1 MQLDTLTGLK
11 NIPFFSEI
19 SDDVLSD
26 LAACAIRKAFQKNA
40 IIITEGDEAG
50 PLFIILSGKVRV
62 YLSNED
68 GKMVTLSE
76 QREGSYFGELS
87 LLDDQPRSASVMTV
101 EPCICALIPRQ
112 AFHAWLRKH
121 PDDAALGLMRGL
133 TRRIRLLTENVRGLA
148 LSDVYGRLARTL
160 TDLAE
165 DDGEGHGAVIRDKI
179 SHQDLAN
186 MVGSSR
192 EMVSKL
198 MKDLSSGG
206 YLATEGR
213 RIRLLKKLPAS
224 W

>member
-1 MQLDTLTGLK
+1 MQLDTLAGLK
-11 NIPFFSEI
+11 NIPFFAEVP
-19 SDDVLSD
+19 DAVLSA
-26 LAACAIRKAFQKNA
+26 LAGCAIRKTFPKNA
-40 IIITEGDEAG
+40 VIITEGDEAG

-68 GKMVTLSE
+68 GKVVTLSE

-87 LLDDQPRSASVMTV
+87 LLDDQPRSASIMTV
-101 EPCICALIPRQ
+101 EPTVCALIPKQ
-112 AFHAWLRKH
+112 AFHTWLREH

-133 TRRIRLLTENVRGLA
+133 TRRIRVLTENVRGLA

-165 DDGEGHGAVIRDKI
+165 NDGEVLAIKDKL
-179 SHQDLAN
+179 SHQELAN

-206 YLATEGR
+206 FISTEGR
-213 RIRLLKKLPAS
+213 RIRILKKLPAS

>member
-1 MQLDTLTGLK
+1 VQLDTLAGLK
-11 NIPFFSEI
+11 NIPFFTDI
-19 SDDVLSD
+19 PDDVLAA
-26 LAACAIRKAFQKNA
+26 LASSAVRRTFPKNA
-40 IIITEGDEAG
+40 VIITEGDESG

-68 GKMVTLSE
+68 GKMVTLSD

-101 EPCICALIPRQ
+101 EPTVCALIPKQ
-112 AFHAWLRKH
+112 AFHAWLKEH

-133 TRRIRLLTENVRGLA
+133 TRRIRVLTENVRGLA
-148 LSDVYGRLARTL
+148 LSDVYGRLVRIL
-160 TDLAE
+160 TGLAE
-165 DDGEGHGAVIRDKI
+165 ADGDGLAIKDKI
-179 SHQDLAN
+179 SHQELAN

-206 YLATEGR
+206 FISTEGR
-213 RIRLLKKLPAS
+213 RIRILKKLPAS

>member
-1 MQLDTLTGLK
+1 MQLDTLAGLK
-11 NIPFFSEI
+11 NIPFFTEVP
-19 SDDVLSD
+19 DAVLSA
-26 LAACAIRKAFQKNA
+26 LAGCAIRKTFPKNA
-40 IIITEGDEAG
+40 VIITEGDEAG

-101 EPCICALIPRQ
+101 EPSVCALIPKQ
-112 AFHAWLRKH
+112 SFHAWIKEH

-133 TRRIRLLTENVRGLA
+133 TRRIRVLTENVRGLA
-148 LSDVYGRLARTL
+148 LSDVYGRLIRIL
-160 TDLAE
+160 NDLAE
-165 DDGEGHGAVIRDKI
+165 NDEQGPVIRDKI
-179 SHQDLAN
+179 SHQELAN

-192 EMVSKL
+192 EMISKL

-206 YLATEGR
+206 YLSTEGR

>member
-1 MQLDTLTGLK
+1 MQLDTLAGLK
-11 NIPFFSEI
+11 NIPFLADVP
-19 SDDVLSD
+19 DDVLTD
-26 LAACAIRKAFQKNA
+26 LASNAIRKTFPKSAV
-40 IIITEGDEAG
+40 IITEGDEAG

-76 QREGSYFGELS
+76 QKEGSYFGELS
-87 LLDDQPRSASVMTV
+87 ILDDQPRSASVMTV
-101 EPCICALIPRQ
+101 EPCVCALIPRQ
-112 AFHAWLRKH
+112 AFHAWLKKH
-121 PDDAALGLMRGL
+121 PDGAALALMRGL
-133 TRRIRLLTENVRGLA
+133 TKKIRVLTENVRGLA
-148 LSDVYGRLARTL
+148 LSDVYGRLVRTL
-160 TDLAE
+160 NDLAE
-165 DDGEGHGAVIRDKI
+165 EDEDGLAIKDKV

-206 YLATEGR
+206 YLSTEGR
-213 RIRLLKKLPAS
+213 RIRLLRKLPAS

>member
-1 MQLDTLTGLK
+1 MQLDTLAGLK
-11 NIPFFSEI
+11 NIPFLADVP
-19 SDDVLSD
+19 DDVLAD
-26 LAACAIRKAFQKNA
+26 LASSAIRKTFPKSAV
-40 IIITEGDEAG
+40 IITEGDEAG

-76 QREGSYFGELS
+76 QKEGSYFGELS

-101 EPCICALIPRQ
+101 EPCVCALIPRQ
-112 AFHAWLRKH
+112 AFHAWLKQH
-121 PDDAALGLMRGL
+121 PDGAALALMRGL
-133 TRRIRLLTENVRGLA
+133 TKKIRILTENVRGLA
-148 LSDVYGRLARTL
+148 LSDVYGRLVRTL
-160 TDLAE
+160 NDLAE
-165 DDGEGHGAVIRDKI
+165 EDEEGLAIKDKV

-206 YLATEGR
+206 YLSTEGR
-213 RIRLLKKLPAS
+213 RIRLLRKLPAS